1 MTTENAPPG
10 APRAPRAP
18 REEREPPRTIGRYD
32 VERLLGQGG
41 MGRVWL
47 ARDSVLGRN
56 VAIKVLRDDLAL
68 PPSVRDELITR
79 MRHEAQAAAAVS
91 HPNIVTLYDMGEDD
105 AMGLYLVFE
114 YVPGPKAD
122 GPESLRDRLREGG
135 PLPLNDVA
143 RLARELG
150 SALTFAHAAG
160 VIHRDIKPENI
171 LFSRTGAKIA
181 DFGIARIPDS
191 TITRVNT
198 VLGTPAYTSPEALSK
213 ADFGPASDQFAFAA
227 TLYEATTGTRAFGG
241 DDPIVTAGK
250 VSSEPPPPLDA
261 SLGSALVVR
270 QLNAALSKGVAKEVV
285 DRFASCIDLGET
297 VARAIER
304 PNDTGGPSIDA
315 LLAAASAANLDSSG
329 PASDRIEIERTP
341 LSSRAGLERA
351 VRRTSDRPMLT
362 PYGDRPSIVI
372 RKQTHQLQN
381 VVAAIALVVIIVLI
395 VMGKK
400 QRDRASLQDAASASP
415 TASVAPSAPHPSS
428 LPHAAVVPPGRR
440 TATPRPPISTS
451 AGSTPSST
459 SGTASG
465 SALVSPPPVPADA
478 AVHPPD
484 RF

>member
-1 MTTENAPPG
+1 MERRPGRATTA
-10 APRAPRAP
+10 
-18 REEREPPRTIGRYD
+18 EPPRTIGRYD

-47 ARDSVLGRN
+47 ARDTVLGRN

-68 PPSVRDELITR
+68 PPSVRDELVTR

-114 YVPGPKAD
+114 YVAGPKAD
-122 GPESLRDRLREGG
+122 GPESLRDRLREIG

-227 TLYEATTGTRAFGG
+227 TLYEAATGVRAFGG

-250 VSSEPPPPLDA
+250 VSSEPPPPLDPA
-261 SLGSALVVR
+261 VGSAPVVR
-270 QLNAALSKGVAKEVV
+270 ALNAALAKGVAKEVG
-285 DRFASCIDLGET
+285 DRFASCVDLGET

-304 PNDTGGPSIDA
+304 PNDPPGPSIDA
-315 LLAAASAANLDSSG
+315 MLAAAAASLDAGG
-329 PASDRIEIERTP
+329 PPSDRIEIERTP

-351 VRRTSDRPMLT
+351 VRRTSERPMLT

-372 RKQTHQLQN
+372 RRQTHKFQN
-381 VVAAIALVVIIVLI
+381 VVAAVALVVIIVLVI
-395 VMGKK
+395 LGKK
-400 QRDRASLQDAASASP
+400 QRDSASLVDAAKGLPSAAAAPQPSHTPAIPTPIPQGRKTTPHVHPSASTSASAS
-415 TASVAPSAPHPSS
+415 A
-428 LPHAAVVPPGRR
+428 
-440 TATPRPPISTS
+440 STS
-451 AGSTPSST
+451 ASAS
-459 SGTASG
+459 ASG
-465 SALVSPPPVPADA
+465 SAVPAPPSTAPTALDA
-478 AVHPPD
+478 AVPSLD
-484 RF
+484 SRF